1 MANPTKLS
9 QLSPPDFEALGRSIR
24 MMRERGGPGQKQ
36 IQRKLDE
43 IDANDEAAWLDIATF
58 ASYAMQDGNLQL
70 KSWQVPDLG
79 K

>member
-1 MANPTKLS
+1 
-9 QLSPPDFEALGRSIR
+9 
-24 MMRERGGPGQKQ
+24 MRERGGPGQKQ